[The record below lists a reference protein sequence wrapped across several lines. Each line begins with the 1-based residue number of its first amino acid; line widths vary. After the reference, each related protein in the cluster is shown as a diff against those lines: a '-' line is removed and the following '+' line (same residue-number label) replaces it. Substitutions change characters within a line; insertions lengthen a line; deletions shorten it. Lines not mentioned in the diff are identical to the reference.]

1 MSIVGFRNFGGGTV
15 TRRAFFALSAVGR
28 SAAGI
33 SLALLVAALAGNHAY
48 GADCPD
54 NKTARKG
61 FVLERPGVRTVVRLT
76 AEQVAI
82 VNNEFA
88 SASPQTQFLAG
99 GLIEVFRTSSKG
111 QFVAL
116 PTSDFRDIFPLK
128 QGKEQEIR
136 WLWLDAKKNRVEP
149 SSLSLK
155 VAGKENV
162 ELGACRY
169 EVLAVR
175 QVLTG
180 DQGQVIDAWTALYSP
195 DLQAVLAKRYDE
207 GTAKEDTVAF
217 ETIRAL
223 VE

>member
-111 QFVAL
+111 AVCCTSNVGFPRHLSAQTGQGTRDQVAL
-116 PTSDFRDIFPLK
+116 ARC
-128 QGKEQEIR
+128 KE
-136 WLWLDAKKNRVEP
+136 K
-149 SSLSLK
+149 
-155 VAGKENV
+155 
-162 ELGACRY
+162 
-169 EVLAVR
+169 
-175 QVLTG
+175 
-180 DQGQVIDAWTALYSP
+180 
-195 DLQAVLAKRYDE
+195 
-207 GTAKEDTVAF
+207 
-217 ETIRAL
+217 
-223 VE
+223 